1 MTEHDWSIPI
11 VGAHKVSANH
21 RDQLQASDT
30 AGCFYCTVVFSPSEI
45 QVWID
50 EVGGV
55 KTTALCPHCGIDS
68 VIGSA
73 SGYPITPEF
82 LRQMR
87 DYWF

>member
-1 MTEHDWSIPI
+1 MTEHDWSVPH

-21 RDQLQASDT
+21 RSQLQASAI
-30 AGCFYCTVVFSPSEI
+30 AGCFYCTPVFSPSDI

-55 KTTALCPHCGIDS
+55 KTTALCPYCGIDS

-73 SGYPITPEF
+73 SGFPITPEF